1 MHGCQNHIRHRH
13 RGYNMHRARHLLMIY
28 NYKQYHQHH
37 DIRHNWQCVCHIQE
51 QSSTKKKQLLT
62 VNTRHGTISY
72 YFINCSAQRARD
84 KQTVTLFQYQL
95 AMDITVNL
103 FHHNTLYQCCVSA
116 VNQAGVSTPLCKLI
130 ITSEA
135 GKTRVSLA
143 IITGFLLLIC
153 CLTACIH

>member
-1 MHGCQNHIRHRH
+1 
-13 RGYNMHRARHLLMIY
+13 MIY
-28 NYKQYHQHH
+28 VTIGSVFVIYRNSLVP
-37 DIRHNWQCVCHIQE
+37 RR
-51 QSSTKKKQLLT
+51 SSCLQL
-62 VNTRHGTISY
+62 HGTISY

-116 VNQAGVSTPLCKLI
+116 LNQAGVSTPLCKLI

-143 IITGFLLLIC
+143 IITGFLFINLLPYC
-153 CLTACIH
+153 MHTLSRP